1 MKTTWIRH
9 REYFIRV
16 DEDTYGKAYVEI
28 TKNMP
33 DVPVRDML
41 VAATFEGTFIQ
52 HAAIKSMKEEPSVTL
67 FKPTVAEQ
75 AKRLEARANYPWPI
89 KIVLGLVEFALYV
102 VLGGLALAIIAAP
115 IVLVGWLTGK
125 VIGAW

>member
-9 REYFIRV
+9 CEYFIRV

-28 TKNMP
+28 TNQMP

-52 HAAIKSMKEEPSVTL
+52 HAAFKSIKEEQDMSL
-67 FKPTVAEQ
+67 FKPTAAAQV
-75 AKRLEARANYPWPI
+75 KRLEARANYPWPI
-89 KIVLGLVEFALYV
+89 KIVLSLVEFALYI

-115 IVLVGWLTGK
+115 IALVVWLIGK
-125 VIGAW
+125 LFGAW